1 MAEKKLEEQLKEVG
15 SKLEPLPSS
24 KDALVKLLKQAA
36 SCLCEMD
43 QSPSPT
49 MLESMQQF
57 LTAIVKPELLM
68 HQDRDAKLLVATC
81 ICEITRIT
89 APVAPYSDD
98 VLKDIFHLIVSTFS
112 GLSDTAGGP
121 SFGRRV
127 VILDTVA
134 KYRSFVVM
142 LDLECDDLIK
152 EMFTTFLAVARDDHQ
167 ENVLSSMQT
176 IMVVLIE
183 ESEEIKEDLLLVILS
198 VLGRNRSDVSKA
210 ARRLAMNII
219 ENCAVKLESGIKQ
232 VLVSL
237 MSGDNRLSDIKIDYH
252 EVVYDIYCSAPQI
265 LSGVVPYLTGELLN
279 DQLDTRLKALGL
291 VGGLFSLPGSTITET
306 FQPIFLEFLKRLTD
320 RVVEVRMT
328 VLEHVKGCLLS
339 NPLRAEAPQIISA
352 LCERL
357 LDYDENVRKQV
368 VEVICDVA
376 CHAPGSV
383 PSETIKLVADRLRDK
398 SLTVKRCTM
407 ERLAEFFKV
416 YHTKSPDCS
425 ITYHEYEWVPGKI
438 LRCFYDKDF
447 RSDAIEY
454 VLSVSLFPSELS
466 TIDRVVL
473 WLRILCTFDKV
484 EVKALEKLM
493 EQKLRVQQE
502 MQRYISLRLMNQ
514 EGDAPEIQKKKLLCF
529 RIMSR
534 SFADPTNAEENF
546 LILDQLKD
554 ANIWKILASLL
565 DVNTSFQQACTS
577 RDDML
582 KILGEKHRLYDFLS
596 SLSVKCSY
604 LLFNKEYVKVII
616 SEAGAHKSA
625 GNTELTRSCMDVLVM
640 LARFGPLLF
649 GGVEEE
655 LISCLKD
662 ENEIIKEG
670 ALHVLSK
677 AGGTIKEQLAASSSS
692 IDLILEKLCL
702 EGSRRQAKYAVHAL
716 AAITK
721 DDGLKSLSVLYKKLV
736 GMLEERINL
745 PAVLQSL
752 GCIAQMAM
760 PVFETRETEIQEF
773 VKSRILNC
781 KSASPL
787 PQPGGNAKVCW
798 DDVTEAS
805 LMKIYG
811 LKVFVKSHLPV
822 KDWHLRPGID
832 DLLGTMRNL
841 LRHGETSQET
851 ESSLVD
857 KAHLRL
863 AAAKA
868 VLRLSK
874 HWDHKIP
881 TDIFHL
887 TLRVAESS
895 FPEARKIFLS
905 KVHQYI
911 KDRLVDA
918 KYACAFLLNPLES
931 EQLDFEEEKQNLV
944 DIIQMHLQAKA
955 RQVSLQNDASPLTA
969 FPEYILPHVVHSLA
983 HISCPDVDEC
993 KEVKAF
999 EPIYRQLYLF
1009 LSLLMH
1015 KEEEAK
1021 SETGTKEKEN
1031 VSVIASLFK
1040 AIKGS
1045 EDIVDMAKTKNSHA
1059 VCELGLMIV
1068 KRLASKEDDV
1078 QVLASPVTLPSLL
1091 YKPYEKK
1098 EDGSQA
1104 DEEKTWLAEESV
1116 ITHFQSL
1123 ELETSQTKLVPAP
1136 ATTEEE
1142 VKKDSNIE
1150 ENEEPLGEMLKHLK
1164 GKGAKSGRAKK
1175 EKSSSAKAKSI
1186 ENDFDIL
1193 SMVRE
1198 INVDAVVPSGK
1209 FESSNGHEHA
1219 PIEKKKSLS
1228 EQKVEKRKALEVES
1242 VPVPKRRRS
1251 AAVRLSQ
1258 SPMKTPSRALVEDSS
1273 PDFKNIV
1280 SFPRN
1285 MGKSGDSDFLV
1296 SCVRKSRN
1304 STPKKEFKKADKDDS
1319 GSENEAKDS
1328 DEENLTSPSC
1338 HAEAGKNK
1346 KADNTKSPTGSVKN
1360 RKRKSSSGLVKF
1372 AKKKN
1377 GVDFDELIGYRI
1389 KIWWPMDKKFYAG
1402 TVKSYDPL
1410 KGKHVVLYDDGDI
1423 EVLRLDRE
1431 RWELIDKGRNTA
1443 KKLSSSKRAPSK
1455 EESPRPKKRSRGS
1468 SQQNK
1473 KTSTKIT
1480 KGKRT
1485 PKKNSKQVQNELE
1498 KSEHSDASKPEL
1510 AQPSDDE
1517 ETKSDD
1523 SQVEHKDEKTLS
1535 LTGDEESDKE
1545 NMSTSPVIHSADDEV
1560 ENKSNHSDDDGEGAQ
1575 SLEVK
1580 DSDDIESEKHK
1591 EVNNDSGKEDSM
1603 KHEEEKSDSD
1613 VEESHSEEEKKG
1625 EDQSDEGEESGSEES
1640 EDSGQVDMDQTDPKI
1655 PELSDDEPLSLW
1667 KDKVRKKSA
1676 SKPAS

>member
-36 SCLCEMD
+36 SCLSEMD

-49 MLESMQQF
+49 MLESMQPF
-57 LTAIVKPELLM
+57 LTAIVKSELLK
-68 HQDRDAKLLVATC
+68 HQDRDVKLLVATC

-98 VLKDIFHLIVSTFS
+98 ILKDIFHLIVSTFS

-152 EMFTTFLAVARDDHQ
+152 KMFATFLAVARDDHQ

-183 ESEEIKEDLLLVILS
+183 ESEEVKEDLLLVILS
-198 VLGRNRSDVSKA
+198 VLGRNKSDVSKA

-219 ENCAVKLESGIKQ
+219 EKCAVKLESGMKQ

-237 MSGDNRLSDIKIDYH
+237 MSGDNRLSDTQIDYH
-252 EVVYDIYCSAPQI
+252 EVVYDIYCTAPQT

-320 RVVEVRMT
+320 RVVEVRMS

-352 LCERL
+352 LCDRL

-383 PSETIKLVADRLRDK
+383 PAETMKLVADRLRDK

-416 YHTKSPDCS
+416 YRTKSPDCS
-425 ITYHEYEWVPGKI
+425 INYNEYEWVPGKI

-466 TIDRVVL
+466 TKDRVML
-473 WLRILCTFDKV
+473 WVRIFCTFDKV

-493 EQKLRVQQE
+493 EQKLRLQQE
-502 MQRYISLRLMNQ
+502 MQRYISLRPMHQ

-534 SFADPTNAEENF
+534 SFPDPAKAEENF

-554 ANIWKILASLL
+554 ANIWKILSSLL

-582 KILGEKHRLYDFLS
+582 KILGEKHGLYDFLS

-604 LLFNKEYVKVII
+604 LLFNKEHVKEII
-616 SEAGAHKSA
+616 LEAGAHKSA
-625 GNTELTRSCMDVLVM
+625 GNTELTRSCMDILVI
-640 LARFGPLLF
+640 LARYGPLLF
-649 GGVEEE
+649 GGAEEE

-677 AGGTIKEQLAASSSS
+677 AGGTIREQLAASSSS

-752 GCIAQMAM
+752 GCIAQTAMA
-760 PVFETRETEIQEF
+760 VFETREAEIQEF
-773 VKSRILNC
+773 VKSKILNY

-787 PQPGGNAKVCW
+787 PPPGGNAKVCW

-805 LMKIYG
+805 LLKIYG

-822 KDWHLRPGID
+822 KDWHLRPGIE
-832 DLLGTMRNL
+832 DLLGTVRNL
-841 LRHGETSQET
+841 LRHGETSQEIG
-851 ESSLVD
+851 SSLVD
-857 KAHLRL
+857 QEHLRL

-887 TLRVAESS
+887 TLRVAESA

-918 KYACAFLLNPLES
+918 KYACAFLLNSVEP

-944 DIIQMHLQAKA
+944 DIIQMHYQAKA
-955 RQVSLQNDASPLTA
+955 RQMTLQNDASPLTA

-993 KEVKAF
+993 KDVKAF
-999 EPIYRQLYLF
+999 EPIYRQLYFF

-1021 SETGTKEKEN
+1021 SETGTKEKES

-1040 AIKGS
+1040 AIKSS
-1045 EDIVDMAKTKNSHA
+1045 EDLVDMAKTKNSHA

-1068 KRLASKEDDV
+1068 KRLAPKEDDLHMFA
-1078 QVLASPVTLPSLL
+1078 LAVTLPSLL

-1098 EDGSQA
+1098 EDDSKA
-1104 DEEKTWLAEESV
+1104 NEEKTWLADESV

-1123 ELETSQTKLVPAP
+1123 ELETNKTKQVPP
-1136 ATTEEE
+1136 PTTLGEE
-1142 VKKDSNIE
+1142 VQKDSNIE

-1164 GKGAKSGRAKK
+1164 GKGAKSGRSKK
-1175 EKSSSAKAKSI
+1175 GKSSSAKTKSAV
-1186 ENDFDIL
+1186 NDFDIL

-1198 INVDAVVPSGK
+1198 INVDAVAPSGK

-1219 PIEKKKSLS
+1219 PIEKSKSPS

-1258 SPMKTPSRALVEDSS
+1258 SPMKTPSRVLVEDSS
-1273 PDFKNIV
+1273 PDVKNKV
-1280 SFPRN
+1280 SFPRK

-1296 SCVRKSRN
+1296 SCIRKSRN
-1304 STPKKEFKKADKDDS
+1304 SIPKKEFKKADKDDS
-1319 GSENEAKDS
+1319 SSEHEAKDS
-1328 DEENLTSPSC
+1328 DEENPTSPSY
-1338 HAEAGKNK
+1338 HVKAGKNK
-1346 KADNTKSPTGSVKN
+1346 KADNTKSLTGSAKN
-1360 RKRKSSSGLVKF
+1360 RKRKCSSGMTKS
-1372 AKKKN
+1372 AKKN
-1377 GVDFDELIGYRI
+1377 DEMDFDELIGHRI
-1389 KIWWPMDKKFYAG
+1389 KIWWPMDKQFYTG

-1410 KGKHVVLYDDGDI
+1410 KGKNVILYDDGDI

-1431 RWELIDKGRNTA
+1431 RWELIEKGRNAT

-1455 EESPRPKKRSRGS
+1455 EESPRLKKRSRGGA
-1468 SQQNK
+1468 QQNK
-1473 KTSTKIT
+1473 KNSTKIA

-1485 PKKNSKQVQNELE
+1485 PKKNSKRVLKEPE
-1498 KSEHSDASKPEL
+1498 ESEHSDASEAEL
-1510 AQPSDDE
+1510 APPSDDE

-1523 SQVEHKDEKTLS
+1523 SRVERKEEKTQT
-1535 LTGDEESDKE
+1535 LTVDEESDEE
-1545 NMSTSPVIHSADDEV
+1545 NMSTPPIKHSEDDDV
-1560 ENKSNHSDDDGEGAQ
+1560 ENKSDHSDNAGEGAQ
-1575 SLEVK
+1575 SPEVR
-1580 DSDDIESEKHK
+1580 DSGDIKSEKHEEVNADAGEEESEKR
-1591 EVNNDSGKEDSM
+1591 EV
-1603 KHEEEKSDSD
+1603 EKSDSD
-1613 VEESHSEEEKKG
+1613 VEGSHSEEEKKE
-1625 EDQSDEGEESGSEES
+1625 EDQSDEGEELDSEEN
-1640 EDSGQVDMDQTDPKI
+1640 EDSGHVDMDQTDPKS
-1655 PELSDDEPLSLW
+1655 PELLDDEPL
-1667 KDKVRKKSA
+1667 V
-1676 SKPAS
+1676 